1 MAIKAKFNIDKLF
14 EGVYAKVEDIQDA
27 VIQAIG
33 AACIQTVTKA
43 RELPS
48 LSAEYRNKPHKPNY
62 IDDSGLL
69 RGSIGYVIYDHG
81 QKVQENFESSKGAKG
96 SQGVAKGKAVAAQAA
111 ANYPDCIVGV
121 IVAGADYA
129 LFVES
134 KGYDVIS
141 GPCNE
146 LNSLLNQYLAEAV
159 NSFK

>member
-1 MAIKAKFNIDKLF
+1 MAIKEKFNIDKLF
-14 EGVYAKVEDIQDA
+14 EEVYAKVEDIQDA

-33 AACIQTVTKA
+33 AACIQTVNKA

-48 LSAEYRNKPHKPNY
+48 LSAEFRNKPHKPNY

-81 QKVQENFESSKGAKG
+81 QKVQENFENKGGEKG
-96 SQGVAKGKAVAAQAA
+96 SEGVTNGRAVAEKAA

-134 KGYDVIS
+134 KGYDVIT

-146 LNSLLNQYLAEAV
+146 LNSLLKQYLTEAV